1 MMDVVS
7 LIVFVALI
15 AIAFWRKTNVGVLA
29 FAAALILGRIHG
41 MTDKELVKTL
51 SSSLFVTLT
60 GITLLFAA
68 VNATG
73 AFEMLSHKIVALT
86 GKRVWVLPI
95 IAYLVG
101 FVLAAIG
108 PGAIPPTTLVVT
120 LTVSIAI
127 TAGYNPIMMG
137 IIGGLGLMGG
147 RVCAWTPE
155 GALVSE
161 LATAQ
166 GLETGV
172 ILSVFAFQVITTVL
186 FAIGLFFVFKG
197 YKVKTDNVNF
207 STTKVKATRK
217 QVIAIIS
224 VVVMLVMVM
233 VFGFDV
239 GLVSFLIAAI
249 LFLSGLADDSAS
261 VKSVPWGTIM
271 MILGVGVLMSVISK
285 TGGID
290 LLCNM
295 LSNVMSK
302 STVAPF
308 TGITAGIMSLVSS
321 GFGVVYPTLLPM
333 AAKLVNTVG
342 GGNPVAVMAAII
354 AGGSLAGFSPMS
366 TCGALTLGTMV
377 GLRGNMSKQEQN
389 KSFVALVVIAA
400 SAVIWV
406 GVSAFVFSD
415 LCVSI
420 FG

>member
-1 MMDVVS
+1 MDIIS
-7 LIVFVALI
+7 LIVFVVLI
-15 AIAFWRKTNVGVLA
+15 VLAFWRKVNMGVLA
-29 FAAALILGRIHG
+29 FAAALILGRILG
-41 MTDKELVKTL
+41 MTDKDIVKTL

-68 VNATG
+68 VNSTG
-73 AFEMLSHKIVALT
+73 AFEMLSHKIVAVT

-95 IAYLVG
+95 IAYMVG
-101 FVLAAIG
+101 FILSAIG

-127 TAGYNPIMMG
+127 SAGYNPIMMG

-155 GALVSE
+155 GALVST
-161 LATAQ
+161 LAAEQ
-166 GLETGV
+166 GQETGV
-172 ILSVFAFQVITTVL
+172 ILPVFAFQVITTVL
-186 FAIGLFFVFKG
+186 FAIGLFFAFKG
-197 YKVKTDNVNF
+197 YKVKADNVNF
-207 STTKVKATRK
+207 STEKVKANRN
-217 QVIAIIS
+217 QIIALLS

-233 VFGFDV
+233 VFEFDV
-239 GLVSFLIAAI
+239 GLVSFLIAVV
-249 LFLSGLADDSAS
+249 LFLFGLADDSAS
-261 VKSVPWGTIM
+261 IKAVPWGTIV
-271 MILGVGVLMSVISK
+271 MILGVGVLMSVISEA
-285 TGGID
+285 GGID
-290 LLCNM
+290 LLCNL

-333 AAKLVNTVG
+333 STELVNSVG
-342 GGNPVAVMAAII
+342 GGEPVAVMAAII

-366 TCGALTLGTMV
+366 TCGALTLSTMV

-389 KSFVALVVIAA
+389 KAFVSLIIIAA
-400 SAVIWV
+400 CAIIWV
-406 GVSAFVFSD
+406 GISAFLFSG